1 MTIQPDTQHDD
12 EFAFFLTQHSRGEAH
27 AQISGELRELLTAVQ
42 EHGRKG
48 SLVIKVNVEPPKGHV
63 DGQPL
68 LVSVESELKAPRP
81 IASPSMYF
89 VDDDG
94 RPTRNDPRQIAAF
107 DVRDINTATGEIKE
121 I

>member
-1 MTIQPDTQHDD
+1 
-12 EFAFFLTQHSRGEAH
+12 
-27 AQISGELRELLTAVQ
+27 
-42 EHGRKG
+42 
-48 SLVIKVNVEPPKGHV
+48 
-63 DGQPL
+63 
-68 LVSVESELKAPRP
+68 
-81 IASPSMYF
+81 MYF